1 MNFLSGAILVLFIF
15 SSIFLILL
23 VMVQSGK
30 GGSLGLSGGASQ
42 TAFGSSSAD
51 IMTKATRFIAVFFVV
66 SAFLLSFLFAKRE
79 SIISPATPEQP
90 VIEPAKDSKEA
101 QVKEAPTKDS
111 KTTPEVPVQQPAKQ

>member
-1 MNFLSGAILVLFIF
+1 MNFLSGAILVLFVF

-79 SIISPATPEQP
+79 SIISPVSPEQP
-90 VIEPAKDSKEA
+90 VLEPVKDVKDAQAKDIPA
-101 QVKEAPTKDS
+101 KDS
-111 KTTPEVPVQQPAKQ
+111 KTTPVVPVQPAKQ